1 MHIYCPTFLILN
13 VVHNAKKIDMLKKI
27 LLIVGIIIAI
37 VIIIGAIGINYFK
50 PDANL
55 VLNFIKE
62 NPNKTAIKLVRND
75 SLITERNPNKLM
87 PLAST
92 VKIILAIEYAL
103 QSSQG
108 KINPHEE
115 ISIDELAKFY
125 IPNTDGGAHPSW
137 LKSVKNKISD
147 NQIPINEI
155 AKGMIRY
162 SSNANTEWLGN
173 RLGIK
178 NINNRIDSLGVEN
191 HTEFYN
197 IVSALFVGKEKFPK
211 SKGKELERKLKNLSI
226 EDYIETT
233 NRIHKKLITDS
244 IYKKN
249 IGDLGM
255 NIQRIWSDN
264 LPSSTVK
271 DYFGI
276 MKKINSKTY
285 FDTDAQKYLD
295 EVMEGLM
302 ENPAN
307 RKWLK
312 HAGKKGGST
321 AFVLTEAF
329 YATDKKGNTTE
340 LAYFFN
346 DLGTI
351 ENTRLQG
358 SMNEFELKILTDKKF
373 RDKIKTELKN

>member
-1 MHIYCPTFLILN
+1 MVKKIMIVLGIVMGMLILF
-13 VVHNAKKIDMLKKI
+13 
-27 LLIVGIIIAI
+27 
-37 VIIIGAIGINYFK
+37 GAIGINYFK
-50 PDANL
+50 PNANL

-62 NPNKTAIKLVRND
+62 NPNRAAIKLVRND
-75 SLITERNPNKLM
+75 ALIAERNPDKLM

-108 KINPHEE
+108 KINPQEE

-125 IPNTDGGAHPSW
+125 IPDTDGGAHPNW
-137 LKSVKNKISD
+137 LRSVKNKITNNRIS
-147 NQIPINEI
+147 ISEV

-173 RLGIK
+173 RLGLE
-178 NINNRIDSLGVEN
+178 NINDRINSLGVKN
-191 HTEFYN
+191 HTKFYN
-197 IVSALFVGKEKFPK
+197 IVSALFIGKEKFQK
-211 SKGKELERKLKNLSI
+211 LKGEELERKLKTLSF
-226 EDYIETT
+226 EDYIEAT
-233 NRIHKKLITDS
+233 NQIHKKLLTDAS
-244 IYKKN
+244 YKKDL
-249 IGDLGM
+249 GDFGM
-255 NIQRIWSDN
+255 NIQRIWSNN

-271 DYFGI
+271 DYVDI
-276 MKKINSKTY
+276 IKKINSKTY
-285 FDTDAQKYLD
+285 FDSTTQKYLD

-312 HAGKKGGST
+312 HAGTKGGST
-321 AFVLTEAF
+321 EFVLTKAT

-346 DLGTI
+346 DLESI
-351 ENTRLQG
+351 ENIRLQG
-358 SMNEFELKILTDKKF
+358 SMNEFELKILTDKEF
-373 RDKIKTELKN
+373 RDKIERELKN

>member
-1 MHIYCPTFLILN
+1 
-13 VVHNAKKIDMLKKI
+13 MLKKI
-27 LLIVGIIIAI
+27 LIIVGIIIAI
-37 VIIIGAIGINYFK
+37 VLILGAIGINYFK
-50 PDANL
+50 PDENL

-62 NPNKTAIKLVRND
+62 NPDRAAIKLIRND
-75 SLITERNPNKLM
+75 SLIAEQNPNKLM

-92 VKIILAIEYAL
+92 VKIILAIEYAI
-103 QSSQG
+103 QSSQN
-108 KINPHEE
+108 KINPQER
-115 ISIDELAKFY
+115 IAIDELDKFY
-125 IPNTDGGAHPSW
+125 IPNTDGGAHPNW
-137 LKSVKNKISD
+137 LKSVKSKIND
-147 NQIPINEI
+147 NHIPISEI

-173 RLGIK
+173 KLGLK
-178 NINNRIDSLGVEN
+178 NINNRIDSLGIEN

-197 IVSALFVGKEKFPK
+197 IVSALFIGKENFPQ
-211 SKGKELERKLKNLSI
+211 SKGKELEGKLKTLSL
-226 EDYIETT
+226 EDYVETT
-233 NRIHKKLITDS
+233 NHIHTKLLTDS
-244 IYKKN
+244 IYKKD

-271 DYFGI
+271 DYVGI

-285 FDTDAQKYLD
+285 FNSETQKYLD

-312 HAGKKGGST
+312 HAGMKGGST
-321 AFVLTEAF
+321 AFVLTKAS

-346 DLGTI
+346 DLEFM
-351 ENTRLQG
+351 ENTRLQR
-358 SMNEFELKILTDKKF
+358 SMNEFELKILTDKEF

>member
-1 MHIYCPTFLILN
+1 M
-13 VVHNAKKIDMLKKI
+13 V
-27 LLIVGIIIAI
+27 VGIIIGI
-37 VIIIGAIGINYFK
+37 VILFGVFAINYFK
-50 PDANL
+50 PNANL

-62 NPNKTAIKLVRND
+62 NQNRTAIKLVRND
-75 SLITERNPNKLM
+75 SLIAERNPDKLM

-108 KINPHEE
+108 KINPQEE

-125 IPNTDGGAHPSW
+125 TPNTDGGAHPSW
-137 LKSVKNKISD
+137 LKSVKNKITNNRIS
-147 NQIPINEI
+147 ISEI

-173 RLGIK
+173 RLGLD
-178 NINNRIDSLGVEN
+178 NINDRIDSLGVKN
-191 HTEFYN
+191 YTKFYN

-211 SKGKELERKLKNLSI
+211 LKGKELEGKLKTLSF

-233 NRIHKKLITDS
+233 NQIYTKLLTDS
-244 IYKKN
+244 IYKKD
-249 IGDLGM
+249 IGYFRM

-271 DYFGI
+271 DYVEI

-285 FDTDAQKYLD
+285 FDSKTQEYLD
-295 EVMEGLM
+295 EVMEGFM
-302 ENPAN
+302 ESPTN

-312 HAGKKGGST
+312 HAGMKGGST
-321 AFVLTEAF
+321 AFVLTKAS

-346 DLGTI
+346 DLKFV
-351 ENTRLQG
+351 ENIRLQE
-358 SMNEFELKILTDKKF
+358 SMNEFELKILTNQEF

>member
-1 MHIYCPTFLILN
+1 
-13 VVHNAKKIDMLKKI
+13 MLKKI
-27 LLIVGIIIAI
+27 LIVVGIII
-37 VIIIGAIGINYFK
+37 VILLGAIGINYFK

-55 VLNFIKE
+55 VLTFIKE
-62 NPNKTAIKLVRND
+62 NPNRTAIKLVRND
-75 SLITERNPNKLM
+75 SLVTERNPDKLM

-108 KINPHEE
+108 KINPKEK
-115 ISIDELAKFY
+115 ISINELDKFY
-125 IPNTDGGAHPSW
+125 IPNTDGGAHPNW
-137 LKSVKNKISD
+137 LKSVKNKITD
-147 NQIPINEI
+147 NRISISEI

-173 RLGIK
+173 KLGLD
-178 NINNRIDSLGVEN
+178 NINKRIDSLEIKN
-191 HTEFYN
+191 YTKFYN
-197 IVSALFVGKEKFPK
+197 IVSALFVGKEKFPILN
-211 SKGKELERKLKNLSI
+211 GKELESKLKTLSI
-226 EDYIETT
+226 EEYIEAT
-233 NRIHKKLITDS
+233 NQIHEKLLTDS
-244 IYKKN
+244 IYKKD

-255 NIQRIWSDN
+255 NIQRIWSDK

-271 DYFGI
+271 DYVGI

-285 FDTDAQKYLD
+285 FDSETQEYLD
-295 EVMEGLM
+295 QVMEGLM

-312 HAGKKGGST
+312 HAGMKGGST
-321 AFVLTEAF
+321 AFVLTKAS

-346 DLGTI
+346 DL
-351 ENTRLQG
+351 EFMESTRLQG
-358 SMNEFELKILTDKKF
+358 SMNEFELKILTNKEF
-373 RDKIKTELKN
+373 RNKVKTELKN

>member
-1 MHIYCPTFLILN
+1 
-13 VVHNAKKIDMLKKI
+13 MLKKI
-27 LLIVGIIIAI
+27 FKIVGIIIAI
-37 VIIIGAIGINYFK
+37 VIVLGGIGINYFN

-55 VLNFIKE
+55 ILNFIKE
-62 NPNKTAIKLVRND
+62 NPNRTAIKLVRND
-75 SLITERNPNKLM
+75 SLIAERHPNKLM

-108 KINPHEE
+108 KIKPQEE

-125 IPNTDGGAHPSW
+125 IPNTDGGAHPRW
-137 LKSVKNKISD
+137 LKSVKSKIND
-147 NQIPINEI
+147 NQVPISEI
-155 AKGMIRY
+155 AKGMIRN

-173 RLGIK
+173 KLGLK
-178 NINNRIDSLGVEN
+178 NINNRIDSLGIEN

-211 SKGKELERKLKNLSI
+211 LKGKKLEEKLKTLSP

-233 NRIHKKLITDS
+233 NHIHTKLLTDS
-244 IYKKN
+244 IYKKD

-255 NIQRIWSDN
+255 NMQRIWSDN

-271 DYFGI
+271 DYVEI

-285 FDTDAQKYLD
+285 FDSETQKYLD

-302 ENPAN
+302 RNPAN

-312 HAGKKGGST
+312 HAGMKGGST
-321 AFVLTEAF
+321 AFVLTKAS
-329 YATDKKGNTTE
+329 YATDNKGNTTE

-346 DLGTI
+346 DLEFL
-351 ENTRLQG
+351 ENTRLQR
-358 SMNEFELKILTDKKF
+358 SMNEFELKILTNKEF